1 MMNDRK
7 QTDLIPLFRKKLLWV
22 PLAFFIFAFSLDR
35 LLSSEWIRPYTEAGA
50 EYYFYEMKD
59 RVLAALV
66 KEKSNAAS
74 DQKTMIFF
82 GTSHMGEFSLDT
94 IRKKRKDLIVYNFSA
109 PSAPFSYHNY
119 NLEKILS
126 AGIEPDYAILEFYPD
141 SMTDFCNRYPL
152 RYSYDLPYFLRH
164 ADEFST
170 NDWDTFLRSRVFR
183 TTVFP
188 PRFKEAMQRIKD
200 PGSKEMM
207 LAIRNVLM
215 TESDKFN
222 GGIPNVLLT
231 NTPPEK
237 LEEESAKY
245 YNDIY
250 RYIKISPVQKNFL
263 FQFLKTAEKNGI
275 KVVLWSPL
283 LYSGLETRVK
293 SAEFYPAWETIRKE
307 VLEFKNVFPLDMN
320 DFRAQV
326 TCQKYIDPHHLSG
339 GCYPEPTEI
348 LVDRLDAQR

>member
-1 MMNDRK
+1 MSE
-7 QTDLIPLFRKKLLWV
+7 KKTKIILPFLHSRLLWV
-22 PLAFFIFAFSLDR
+22 PLLCFTFTFGLDR
-35 LLSSEWIRPYTEAGA
+35 FLSSEIIRPYTEAGA

-59 RVLAALV
+59 RVLSALV
-66 KEKSNAAS
+66 RQKESAKPEE
-74 DQKTMIFF
+74 KTLIFF
-82 GTSHMGEFSLDT
+82 GTSHMGEFSLGT

-126 AGIEPDYAILEFYPD
+126 SGIKPDYAILEFYPD

-152 RYSYDLPYFLRH
+152 RYSYDLPYFLRY
-164 ADEFST
+164 ANEFST

-200 PGSKEMM
+200 PSSKDMM
-207 LAIRNVLM
+207 LAIKNLLM
-215 TESDKFN
+215 NESDKFN
-222 GGIPNVLLT
+222 GGIPNVLLA

-237 LEEESAKY
+237 LEEEAAKY
-245 YNDIY
+245 YDDIY
-250 RYIKISPVQKNFL
+250 RYIRISDVQKKFL
-263 FQFLKTAEKNGI
+263 FHFLETAEKNGI
-275 KVVLWSPL
+275 KVILWSPL
-283 LYSGLETRVK
+283 LYSGLESRVK
-293 SAEFYPAWETIRKE
+293 SAEFYPSWEKIRRE

-320 DFRAQV
+320 DYREQV
-326 TCQKYIDPHHLSG
+326 QCQKFIDPHHLSG

-348 LVDRLDAQR
+348 LIDHLDSNR

>member
-1 MMNDRK
+1 MSSQK
-7 QTDLIPLFRKKLLWV
+7 QTTMIPLFRKKLLWV

-35 LLSSEWIRPYTEAGA
+35 ILSSQWVRPYTEAGA

-66 KEKSNAAS
+66 KDKAS
-74 DQKTMIFF
+74 AKPNDKTLIFF
-82 GTSHMGEFSLDT
+82 GTSHMGEFSLET
-94 IRKKRKDLIVYNFSA
+94 IRKKRTDLIVYNFSA

-119 NLEKILS
+119 NLEKILAS
-126 AGIEPDYAILEFYPD
+126 GVKPDYAILEFYPD

-152 RYSYDLPYFLRH
+152 RYSYDLPYFLRY
-164 ADEFST
+164 ATEFST

-188 PRFKEAMQRIKD
+188 PRFKEAMARIKD
-200 PGSKEMM
+200 PSSMTMM
-207 LAIRNVLM
+207 LAIRDLLM
-215 TESDKFN
+215 NESDKFN

-231 NTPPEK
+231 NTPPER

-245 YNDIY
+245 YNDVY
-250 RYIKISPVQKNFL
+250 RYVQISSVQKRFM
-263 FQFLKTAEKNGI
+263 FQFLETAEKNGI
-275 KVVLWSPL
+275 KVILWSPL
-283 LYSGLETRVK
+283 LFEGLEKRVK
-293 SAEFYPAWETIRKE
+293 SAEFYPKWENIRKD
-307 VLEFKNVFPLDMN
+307 VLEFKNVYPLDMN

-326 TCQKYIDPHHLSG
+326 KCQKYIDPHHLSG

>member
-1 MMNDRK
+1 MSEQKPKTVLPFLHN
-7 QTDLIPLFRKKLLWV
+7 KLLWI
-22 PLAFFIFAFSLDR
+22 PLAFFAFAFSLDR
-35 LLSSEWIRPYTEAGA
+35 FLSSDLIRPYTEAGA

-59 RVLAALV
+59 RVLSALV
-66 KEKSNAAS
+66 KQKQSAKPEEK
-74 DQKTMIFF
+74 TLIFF
-82 GTSHMGEFSLDT
+82 GTSHMGEFSLET

-126 AGIEPDYAILEFYPD
+126 AGIKPDYAILEFYPD

-152 RYSYDLPYFLRH
+152 RYSYDLPYFLRY
-164 ADEFST
+164 ANEFST

-200 PGSKEMM
+200 PASREMM
-207 LAIRNVLM
+207 LAIKNLLM
-215 TESDKFN
+215 NESDKFN
-222 GGIPNVLLT
+222 GGIPNVLLA

-237 LEEESAKY
+237 LEEEAAKY

-250 RYIKISPVQKNFL
+250 RYIKISNVQKRFL
-263 FQFLKTAEKNGI
+263 FHFLETAEKNGI
-275 KVVLWSPL
+275 KVILWSPL
-283 LYSGLETRVK
+283 LYSGLESRVK
-293 SAEFYPAWETIRKE
+293 SAEFYPSWEKIRKE
-307 VLEFKNVFPLDMN
+307 TLEFKNVSPLDMN
-320 DFRAQV
+320 DFREQV
-326 TCQKYIDPHHLSG
+326 KCQKFIDPHHLSG

-348 LVDRLDAQR
+348 LIDRLETKL

>member
-1 MMNDRK
+1 MNILKRSN
-7 QTDLIPLFRKKLLWV
+7 LIPLFRKKLLTV
-22 PLAFFIFAFSLDR
+22 PILFFIFAIFLDR
-35 LLSSEWIRPYTEAGA
+35 LLSSQLIRPYTEAGA

-59 RVLAALV
+59 RALSALI
-66 KEKSNAAS
+66 KEKSVS
-74 DQKTMIFF
+74 KKDQKTLIFF
-82 GTSHMGEFSLDT
+82 GTSHMGEFSLDVM
-94 IRKKRKDLIVYNFSA
+94 RKKRSDLIVYNFSA

-126 AGIEPDYAILEFYPD
+126 SGIKPDYAILEFYPD

-152 RYSYDLPYFLRH
+152 RYSYDLPYFLRY
-164 ADEFST
+164 ANWFST

-188 PRFKEAMQRIKD
+188 PRFKEAMGRIKD
-200 PGSKEMM
+200 PSSKETI
-207 LAIRNVLM
+207 LAVRNLLM

-250 RYIKISPVQKNFL
+250 RYIKISPVQKNFF
-263 FQFLKTAEKNGI
+263 FQFLRTAKQNGI
-275 KVVLWSPL
+275 RVILWSPL
-283 LYSGLETRVK
+283 LYEGLETRVK
-293 SAEFYPAWETIRKE
+293 SAEFYPSWENIQKE
-307 VLEFKNVFPLDMN
+307 VLEFNNVYQLDMN
-320 DFRAQV
+320 EFRSEV
-326 TCQKYIDPHHLSG
+326 KCQKYIDPHHLSG

-348 LVDRLDAQR
+348 LVDRLDFRR